1 MNIRASI
8 LLLIGCCLFSAGCG
22 REGAVSGDSFRLTV
36 EHIVT
41 DSEVIV
47 SILKI
52 HVPHDASISVD
63 SDGSHS
69 MVVLPNSPAGVARDG
84 QVALSASRITRQGDN
99 FAYIQT
105 LVRPE
110 SPNHGFA
117 GGPAIH
123 PVLATTKLETFFS
136 ISAADGEYKLNTP
149 VEIARLDGK
158 PVMLVVGK
166 PTK

>member
-8 LLLIGCCLFSAGCG
+8 LLLAGCCLLSAGCH
-22 REGAVSGDSFRLTV
+22 RERAVAEDSFRLTV
-36 EHIVT
+36 ERVIT

-63 SDGSHS
+63 GDGAHS
-69 MVVLPNSPAGVARDG
+69 TVTLPDSPAGTARDG
-84 QVALSASRITRQGDN
+84 QVALSAARVTRQGDD

-110 SPNHGFA
+110 SSNHGFA
-117 GGPAIH
+117 GGPSIY
-123 PVLATTKLETFFS
+123 PVPTTTKLEAFFS
-136 ISAADGEYKLNTP
+136 ISAADGDYKLNTP
-149 VEIARLDGK
+149 VEIARLNGK